1 MKCLNCGTELIRQ
14 QQKYCCVQCQIEYHE
29 KLYIQD
35 WKDGKINGLSGEY
48 QLSRYI
54 RNYLLKKHNY
64 KCELCGW
71 GETNPYTN
79 KIPLEIHHKDGDYKN
94 NNENNLQVLCPNCH
108 SLTATYR
115 SANPNGRKGR
125 KKYNLPRKQYLCK
138 MCGKEITNKAT
149 YCTECNAKLHQKVDR
164 PNREEL
170 KYLIR
175 NFPFVQI
182 GKKFGVTDNAI
193 KKWCDVENLPRK
205 KSDIKLYS
213 DEEWALI

>member
-1 MKCLNCGTELIRQ
+1 
-14 QQKYCCVQCQIEYHE
+14 
-29 KLYIQD
+29 
-35 WKDGKINGLSGEY
+35 
-48 QLSRYI
+48 
-54 RNYLLKKHNY
+54 
-64 KCELCGW
+64 
-71 GETNPYTN
+71 
-79 KIPLEIHHKDGDYKN
+79 
-94 NNENNLQVLCPNCH
+94 
-108 SLTATYR
+108 
-115 SANPNGRKGR
+115 
-125 KKYNLPRKQYLCK
+125 